1 MRRAAALALAFA
13 LLALPLSAC
22 GEREEPE
29 IEATTAE
36 SQFEITGEWKGRLT
50 QKGLKPFTVT
60 ATIVSLERSK
70 QNVVRYTG
78 INCSGTWDYLGATA
92 TAYRFR
98 EVIDRGQGRKCKGVG
113 TVALTPLTDDRVG
126 YVFAGGGITS
136 EGVLNRQS

>member
-1 MRRAAALALAFA
+1 MRRAAALAVPFAVLAIA
-13 LLALPLSAC
+13 LSAC

-29 IEATTAE
+29 IEATAE
-36 SQFEITGEWKGRLT
+36 SQFEISGEWKGRLT

-78 INCSGTWDYLGATA
+78 IDCSGTWDYLGATA

-98 EVIDRGQGRKCKGVG
+98 EVIDRGQGGKCKGVG
-113 TVALTPLTDDRVG
+113 TVALTPLTDDRVD
-126 YVFAGGGITS
+126 YVFTGGGITS
-136 EGVLNRQS
+136 EGVLTRRG

>member
-1 MRRAAALALAFA
+1 MRRAAAIALPVAVLAL
-13 LLALPLSAC
+13 LLSAC

-36 SQFEITGEWKGRLT
+36 SQFEITGEWKGQLT

-60 ATIVSLERSK
+60 AAIVSLERSK

-78 INCSGTWDYLGATA
+78 IDCSGTWDYLGATA

-98 EVIDRGQGRKCKGVG
+98 EVIDRGRGGKCKGVG

-126 YVFAGGGITS
+126 YVFNGRGVTS
-136 EGVLNRQS
+136 EGVLNRQG

>member
-1 MRRAAALALAFA
+1 MRRAAGLALPLA
-13 LLALPLSAC
+13 LLALALPAC

-36 SQFEITGEWKGRLT
+36 SQFEITGEWKGQLT

-78 INCSGTWDYLGATA
+78 IDCSGTWDYLGATS

-98 EVIDRGQGRKCKGVG
+98 EVIGRGRGGKCQGVG

-126 YVFAGGGITS
+126 YRFAGGGITS
-136 EGVLNRQS
+136 EGVLTRQR

>member
-1 MRRAAALALAFA
+1 MRRAAALALTLA
-13 LLALPLSAC
+13 LLGLPLSAC

-29 IEATTAE
+29 VEAATTE
-36 SQFEITGEWKGRLT
+36 SQFEITGEWRGRLT
-50 QKGLKPFTVT
+50 QKGLNPFTVT

-70 QNVVRYTG
+70 QNMVRYSG

-98 EVIDRGQGRKCKGVG
+98 EVIDRGAGGKCKGVG

-126 YVFAGGGITS
+126 YVFNGGGITS
-136 EGVLNRQS
+136 EGVLNRRG